1 MTRYVK
7 ETVALSIT
15 RILADDGDGDA
26 TDNEVAN
33 AVEILEKLKD
43 WTEENTL

>member
-1 MTRYVK
+1 MTRYVN

-15 RILADDGDGDA
+15 RILAGDGDA
-26 TDNEVAN
+26 TVNEVVD